1 MKGFILVTGVSSGI
15 GEGLAEHYLSK
26 GYAVIGTVRNPNDG
40 LVLEKN
46 NQFYKIVYDVTDKAG
61 IGSFAAKV
69 ASILGGSK
77 LFALINNAGIAVA
90 GPMELVND
98 EDFEKQID
106 INVHSV
112 RRITNAL
119 LPYMGDGSRI
129 IMMSSVSGLFN
140 SPFTGPYCVSKHAL
154 ESLSDVYRLELALF
168 GIKVVI
174 VEPGP
179 IKTKIWGKA
188 KGTMDKFQD
197 SRYGEFTKKGDK
209 MIENA
214 EKSALE
220 ISAVC
225 VACDK
230 GLLLS
235 KPAARYIVHKNAIFF
250 KFLANLV
257 PSSITDSLVA
267 KNLKKGNSHR
277 AI

>member
-1 MKGFILVTGVSSGI
+1 MKGFILITGVSSGI
-15 GEGLAEHYLSK
+15 GEGLAEHYLSQ
-26 GYAVIGTVRNPNDG
+26 GYTIIGTVRNPNDG
-40 LVLEKN
+40 LFLKKN
-46 NQFYKIVYDVTDKAG
+46 NQFHQVVYDVSDKAG

-90 GPMELVND
+90 GPMELVID
-98 EDFEKQID
+98 EDFERQID

-119 LPYMGDGSRI
+119 LPFMSDGSRI

-174 VEPGP
+174 IEPGP

-188 KGTMDKFQD
+188 KGTMDKFRD

-209 MIENA
+209 MIETA

-225 VACDK
+225 EASDK
-230 GLLLS
+230 GLFLS
-235 KPAARYIVHKNAIFF
+235 KPAARYIVHKKAMIF
-250 KFLANLV
+250 KILANLV
-257 PSSITDSLVA
+257 PSSLTDKLVA
-267 KNLKKGNSHR
+267 KNLRKGNSHR